1 MNRKEEI
8 AYNYLNS
15 IYDGYKKSGRRPT
28 SYGNNNEVY
37 YSYEK
42 NGDKSFEYDWINAI
56 IKIKSSDYN
65 AIRYMFELDPYQIL
79 RVYKQFVFDKIGDER
94 IFNPDT
100 RFDLQL
106 MRTW

>member
-28 SYGNNNEVY
+28 SYGSSSEVY
-37 YSYEK
+37 YSFEK
-42 NGDKSFEYDWINAI
+42 DGDKAFEYDWIDAL
-56 IKIKSSDYN
+56 IKIKNSDYN
-65 AIRYMFELDPYQIL
+65 TIRNMFNLSAPQIL
-79 RVYKQFVFDKIGDER
+79 RIYKQFVFDKIGDER
-94 IFNPDT
+94 IFNENTP
-100 RFDLQL
+100 FDLQL